1 MPKYSVMVN
10 RTRTIEMSVEIEV
23 SAKDEQGAQ
32 EKVAARIDKA
42 VAAAG
47 KVLDTS
53 FDWEESCDDDMFEYE
68 VTEA

>member
-47 KVLDTS
+47 KALDT
-53 FDWEESCDDDMFEYE
+53 FDWEESSNDDMFDYE